1 MRIITSLVY
10 LSVSVSVAVI
20 YGVSQKVDSV
30 PLCYME
36 GEDRQIV
43 DLSELCDSGNQDGN
57 GTMAEDQWGKAV
69 IDGDIEVIT
78 YGDLQIVRGADET
91 GTEVDPYLVALAEE
105 YSRLC
110 AERGGCLDLETSSE
124 LYEQACNTVDCP
136 RQIVYAPQDEARHR
150 ALEQLIEETNERNR
164 IMELEGGL

>member
-1 MRIITSLVY
+1 
-10 LSVSVSVAVI
+10 
-20 YGVSQKVDSV
+20 
-30 PLCYME
+30 ME

-91 GTEVDPYLVALAEE
+91 KVSELALQI
-105 YSRLC
+105 S
-110 AERGGCLDLETSSE
+110 DLWKSDTSS
-124 LYEQACNTVDCP
+124 
-136 RQIVYAPQDEARHR
+136 APFR
-150 ALEQLIEETNERNR
+150 L
-164 IMELEGGL
+164 